1 MSKKMKELVITRS
14 LKDLEF
20 ARGALLK
27 LPATVFEDDKS
38 LQTIYTVLKRQL
50 MSSQNR
56 PSQEVMTLK
65 IEDLLTK
72 QGKDDEVIDTAITTL
87 NSLYEVEKD
96 KKLEDESINTEVDNY
111 VKAEMTKDAIIK
123 AVRKNELEDVDK
135 IGKLGEEITKIAVQ
149 NLSGGSGDFLDFFN
163 DIDKKKELLSNIY
176 SHKYPTGFKTLDGI
190 IEGGLS
196 RGEVGVI
203 SGITGGGKSLTITN
217 LIANYVR
224 SGLNVLLVSLEE
236 NMERIVLRSEQQMF
250 GIKKSSILNTDYSLN
265 EASYEAIQQLYQQKG
280 KTFGKYF
287 ISKHKPQ
294 EVSPSKLEQIIVNTT
309 VREDT
314 NIDVVIIDYPEL
326 MINPYNNAS
335 ESEAGSLIYEHIR
348 KLSQEYDFLCWT
360 ISQVNRNASQN
371 SEVITKSHIEGSKRK
386 LNAVELH
393 LTLNQTSEEFEAGY
407 LRFYLDKVRNNSGRV
422 SSKIIPMRV
431 EPETMTVRDC
441 LPEEIQEHSEVMN
454 SRDSQVFN
462 KPKQESPTSRAKSF
476 DNGF

>member
-1 MSKKMKELVITRS
+1 MKELVITRS

-20 ARGALLK
+20 ARGALLQ
-27 LPATVFEDDKS
+27 LPTSVFDDDKS

-50 MSSQNR
+50 LGSQQKPN
-56 PSQEVMTLK
+56 QEMLTLK

-72 QGKDDEVIDTAITTL
+72 QGKDAEEIDNTIATL
-87 NSLYEVEKD
+87 NNLYKVGGD
-96 KKLEDESINTEVDNY
+96 KKVEDESVNTEVDNY
-111 VKAEMTKDAIIK
+111 VKAEMTKNAIIE
-123 AVRKNELEDVDK
+123 AVSRNDLEDVDK
-135 IGKLGEEITKIAVQ
+135 IGLLGQKITKIAVQ
-149 NLSGGSGDFLDFFN
+149 NLSGTSGDFLNFFE
-163 DIDKKKELLSNIY
+163 DIEKKKELLANIY
-176 SHKYPTGFKTLDGI
+176 SHKYPTGFRTLDNI

-224 SGLNVLLVSLEE
+224 SGLNVLLISLEE
-236 NMERIVLRSEQQMF
+236 NLERIVLRSEQQMF
-250 GIKKSSILNTDYSLN
+250 GIKKSSILNTDYTLN
-265 EASYEAIQQLYQQKG
+265 ELAYDAIQQAYKDKG
-280 KTFGKYF
+280 KTFGNFF

-294 EVSPSKLEQIIVNTT
+294 EVSPAKLEQIIVDTT

-326 MINPYNNAS
+326 MINPYHNSS
-335 ESEAGSLIYEHIR
+335 ESEAGSLVYEHIR

-371 SEVITKSHIEGSKRK
+371 SEVITKAHIEGSKRK

-393 LTLNQTSEEFEAGY
+393 LTLNQTPEEFEAGF

-422 SSKIIPMRV
+422 STKIIPMKV

-441 LPEEIQEHSEVMN
+441 TEDEMKEHNDVLA

-462 KPKQESPTSRAKSF
+462 KTKQESPTARAKSF